1 MKSIVQTHALCR
13 TQVDKTRQNRTF
25 HKSLEPAESQG
36 YRHIV
41 NTDVS
46 NSYHLLQYYCGVGR
60 QFLNWSSPG
69 KMRMHCDMTHH
80 QSNRHCKVQSFI
92 YRVKCDCSVQRIGTN
107 THNLIASKDV
117 TTCCFSD
124 FLHLSRN
131 MYTFF
136 LNKASKVGMLH
147 RTWWLLTLA
156 LQVRLYRV
164 LHPKL

>member
-1 MKSIVQTHALCR
+1 MLA
-13 TQVDKTRQNRTF
+13 
-25 HKSLEPAESQG
+25 
-36 YRHIV
+36 
-41 NTDVS
+41 